1 MKARTLR
8 HLILLS
14 GKSLAVDVV
23 NSSLQADIY
32 DVCETLQVE
41 RERQSPY
48 KLSYTIRGVEKSL
61 VIDEGRFTFH
71 VRGDVPSRLHLTQDR
86 DIRKE
91 NWTSAISVWEEIL
104 QINDLGKSSSIAP
117 IHKKRA
123 FHSPSVIAFRLLASA
138 LGFLAMYLSDSTSVL
153 AMTCLA
159 GLVAL
164 PMVQTK
170 ESVLRELL
178 FSGLVLFGMF
188 LSTLTYG
195 LVLFCLIELV
205 VAILTNHKWRIWT
218 SLLGVVGTFIVQFNE
233 GLPKLSS
240 PSSLGW
246 FAILCWIVVA
256 LVMFPRGVAS
266 DLSRSS
272 APLAVALLAITHGV
286 TVSTL
291 LWGLVLGVVPLIAS
305 KPAANNAEITTEY
318 TPVTV
323 RRK

>member
-14 GKSLAVDVV
+14 GKSLAVDGV

-32 DVCETLQVE
+32 DVCETLHVE

-48 KLSYTIRGVEKSL
+48 ILSYTIRGVEKSL
-61 VIDEGRFTFH
+61 LVDEGRFTFH

-91 NWTSAISVWEEIL
+91 NWTSAMSVWEEIL
-104 QINDLGKSSSIAP
+104 QIDELSKSSSIAP
-117 IHKKRA
+117 IHKQRVLN
-123 FHSPSVIAFRLLASA
+123 SPPVIVFRLLASA
-138 LGFLAMYLSDSTSVL
+138 LGLFAMYLSDSTTAL

-164 PMVQTK
+164 PLVQTK
-170 ESVLRELL
+170 ANALRELL

-188 LSTLTYG
+188 QSILTYG

-205 VAILTNHKWRIWT
+205 VAILTNHKWRILT

-233 GLPKLSS
+233 GLPTFSS
-240 PSSLGW
+240 PTLFGW
-246 FAILCWIVVA
+246 VAVLCWIVVA

-286 TVSTL
+286 TGSTL
-291 LWGLVLGVVPLIAS
+291 LWGLVLGVVPLIANR
-305 KPAANNAEITTEY
+305 PAANDAEVTTEY